1 MGSAGENFF
10 SVVGEFGDGATSDG
24 GEQGSASEGEGEG
37 GEKDAE
43 AEAVGLLKTDGADN
57 ADGGEDERMAENT
70 ARARAEEWDEGGSRC
85 WHQGETADAIK
96 DGLGGDET
104 GDDGESEDW
113 AKGGGLADDQ
123 PGQSGGCP

>member
-1 MGSAGENFF
+1 
-10 SVVGEFGDGATSDG
+10 
-24 GEQGSASEGEGEG
+24 
-37 GEKDAE
+37 
-43 AEAVGLLKTDGADN
+43 
-57 ADGGEDERMAENT
+57 MAEKAT
-70 ARARAEEWDEGGSRC
+70 RTRAEERDEGGSRF

>member
-1 MGSAGENFF
+1 MGCAGENFF
-10 SVVGEFGDGATSDG
+10 AVVGEFGDGTTADE
-24 GEQGSASEGEGEG
+24 GEEGSASEGEGEG

-57 ADGGEDERMAENT
+57 ADGGEDERMAEKAT
-70 ARARAEEWDEGGSRC
+70 RISWEECHEGGPRC

-104 GDDGESEDW
+104 GDDGEREDW
-113 AKGGGLADDQ
+113 AEGGGLADDQ
-123 PGQSGGCP
+123 PGQSRGCP